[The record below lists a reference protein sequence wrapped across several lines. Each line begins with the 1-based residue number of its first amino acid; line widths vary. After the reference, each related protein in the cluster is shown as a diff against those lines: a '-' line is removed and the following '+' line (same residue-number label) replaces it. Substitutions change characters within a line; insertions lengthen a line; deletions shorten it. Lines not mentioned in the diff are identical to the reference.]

1 MINYRRLDSGFFI
14 YAFPQYLYLEIPSY
28 DLKIMIYQTLT
39 IETIENIAYITLNRP
54 ERLNS
59 FDMKLGEELYS
70 VLHDISGIKNIRA
83 VVIKGTGKGFCGGGD
98 VKEMYAAK
106 DKSKFLRD
114 LTKAIHKC
122 VIEIRTMEKPVI
134 AAVNGAAFGAG
145 LSLALAC
152 DIIISIKDAQFSTAF
167 IGIGLA
173 PGCGT
178 QFFTRLV
185 GYQRACEYILTSKT
199 FTADEA
205 EKLGIINKV
214 VGSDRLDE
222 AVEEFISKFKKL
234 PPIAVGKAKML
245 INKGMEN
252 DLVTHLELESKTAS
266 FSAGTE
272 DFKEGVTAFVEK
284 RKPVFKGK

>member
-1 MINYRRLDSGFFI
+1 MNY
-14 YAFPQYLYLEIPSY
+14 E
-28 DLKIMIYQTLT
+28 TLQVS
-39 IETIENIAYITLNRP
+39 IDDRVAYITLNRP

-59 FDMKLGEELYS
+59 FDMKLGQELYDA
-70 VLHDISGIKNIRA
+70 LHHIANTDDIN
-83 VVIKGTGKGFCGGGD
+83 VVILRGTGKGFCGGGD
-98 VKEMYAAK
+98 VKEMYAAP
-106 DKSKFLRD
+106 DKSRFLRE
-114 LTKAIHKC
+114 LTRAIHRC

-152 DIIISIKDAQFSTAF
+152 DMIIAVKEAKMGTAF

-178 QFFTRLV
+178 QFVTKIL

-199 FTADEA
+199 FTADEGYQ
-205 EKLGIINKV
+205 LGLVNTV
-214 VGSDRLDE
+214 VEADRLD
-222 AVEEFISKFKKL
+222 AAIEEIVATFKSL

-245 INKGMEN
+245 INKSLEN
-252 DLVTHLELESKTAS
+252 DLIAHLELESKTAAW
-266 FSAGTE
+266 SAGTQ
-272 DFKEGVTAFVEK
+272 DFTEGVTAFVEK